1 MTRGGLLRG
10 AAGIAVLLLAGCSI
24 APPTE
29 VPALYEASLDGSQE
43 VPAVVAPGRGQA
55 RVDVDAQGA
64 MHWTV
69 AFENLSGPV
78 TGAHVH
84 GPAGPG
90 QNAPIV
96 IPLAV
101 TQGASSFSGQ
111 ARLNPEQ
118 RTQLESGQWY
128 VNLHTSAHPG
138 GEIRGQLRPRR

>member
-1 MTRGGLLRG
+1 MRGGLLRSATG
-10 AAGIAVLLLAGCSI
+10 LAVLLLAGCGI

-43 VPAVVAPGRGQA
+43 VPAVAAPGRGQA
-55 RVDVDAQGA
+55 RVDVDGQGVLR
-64 MHWTV
+64 WTV
-69 AFENLSGPV
+69 AFEGLSGPV

-90 QNAPIV
+90 QNAPILL
-96 IPLAV
+96 PLAV
-101 TQGASSFSGQ
+101 TPGAASFSGQ
-111 ARLNPEQ
+111 ARISPEQ